1 REQENKRTRE
11 QENKRTR
18 EHENKRTRE
27 QENKRT
33 REQEN
38 KRTRE
43 QENKRTR
50 EQENKSTGGQVIRQ
64 VASGTNFKKA
74 KNPNSG
80 HHGSLGRSR
89 LKDPTLGY
97 RYFFRTARAEG
108 ASRRDRPAVDE
119 KTNLPATGVGANRKH
134 GSARVVMSLRV
145 TLPT

>member
-1 REQENKRTRE
+1 
-11 QENKRTR
+11 
-18 EHENKRTRE
+18 
-27 QENKRT
+27 
-33 REQEN
+33 EQEN

-64 VASGTNFKKA
+64 VAFGTNFEKA

-80 HHGSLGRSR
+80 HHGSLDRSR
-89 LKDPTLGY
+89 LKDPTLDY